1 MSGAAVDARAIQ
13 PDTPL
18 APSPSY
24 GRNFWLLFGSTF
36 ALNFSANLFVL
47 YPLQLV
53 AFGASAKAIGAIIGA
68 WSLASLLARPIAGP
82 LIERAGRRN
91 TAAWLLGLDAIVNT
105 LYLPIHS

>member
-1 MSGAAVDARAIQ
+1 MSGAAADARAIE
-13 PDTPL
+13 PDAT
-18 APSPSY
+18 PSPAPGY

-53 AFGASAKAIGAIIGA
+53 ALGASAKAIGAIVGV
-68 WSLASLLARPIAGP
+68 WSLASLLARPVAGP

-91 TAAWLLGLDAIVNT
+91 TAAWLLSLDALVIV
-105 LYLPIHS
+105 LYL